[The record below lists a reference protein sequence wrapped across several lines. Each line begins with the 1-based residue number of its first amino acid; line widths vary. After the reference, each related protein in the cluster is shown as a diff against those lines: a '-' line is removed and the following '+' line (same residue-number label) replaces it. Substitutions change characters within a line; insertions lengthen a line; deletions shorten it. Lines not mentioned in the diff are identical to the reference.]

1 MNKFMGVGYLVSDF
15 EYRNVGDKIVANGA
29 IAIKR
34 RFAVEDK
41 TDFINISIWG
51 KPAEIAIKYT
61 KKGDLIAI
69 IGELQIEK
77 KNEKVYSRVNVEEFK
92 FFNKQARIDNET
104 KKSEVEQPNESYD
117 IDLTAIFKDD
127 EETDLP
133 F

>member
-1 MNKFMGVGYLVSDF
+1 MGVGYLVSDF